1 MVDSSL
7 NGQSLHLVIAE
18 SSISIVSFVSFRA
31 HNRAIPFVV
40 YFKGAAMSA
49 QKIVHLPTAAE
60 VEQAKLSSRTLS
72 KYADV
77 DRVQLSLRGSNGETD
92 ELVLPGHVLQ
102 ILLDV
107 LAEVSQG
114 NAISLIP
121 YHQEISTQDAANL
134 LNVSRPFLVRLLESG
149 DIPFRKVGA
158 HRRVKLQDVLS
169 YKEHVDRQRHATL
182 DELAELSQDE
192 GMGY

>member
-1 MVDSSL
+1 M
-7 NGQSLHLVIAE
+7 A
-18 SSISIVSFVSFRA
+18 
-31 HNRAIPFVV
+31 
-40 YFKGAAMSA
+40 A
-49 QKIVHLPTAAE
+49 QKIVHLPTPAE

-107 LAEVSQG
+107 LSEISQG

-134 LNVSRPFLVRLLESG
+134 LNVSRPFLVGLLEEG
-149 DIPFRKVGA
+149 KIPFRKVGS
-158 HRRVKLQDVLS
+158 HRRVKLQDVLA
-169 YKEHVDRQRHATL
+169 YKEKTDHQRREAL
-182 DELAELSQDE
+182 DELAQLSQSED
-192 GMGY
+192 MGH